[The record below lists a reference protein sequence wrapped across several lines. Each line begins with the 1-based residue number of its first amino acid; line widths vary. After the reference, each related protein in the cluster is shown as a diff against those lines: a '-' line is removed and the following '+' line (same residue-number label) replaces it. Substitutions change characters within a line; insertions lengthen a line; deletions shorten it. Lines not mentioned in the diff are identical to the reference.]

1 LKFDFEAEEKLEKIT
16 LKLNRESKNSSVF
29 IKKGEYLKEYKNDP
43 LFDFHNFEFLKLG
56 DEFHVIGSGATGE
69 VFLTRNKKNHKYYA
83 IKKVIEKK
91 YNNKIIKMY
100 FNTKFYYFLLKSSD
114 R

>member
-1 LKFDFEAEEKLEKIT
+1 MMKFDFEEEDKTEKIT
-16 LKLNRESKNSSVF
+16 LKLSRDSKNSSVF
-29 IKKGEYLKEYKNDP
+29 MKEGEYLKEYKNDP

-83 IKKVIEKK
+83 IKKVK
-91 YNNKIIKMY
+91 
-100 FNTKFYYFLLKSSD
+100 
-114 R
+114 